1 MKCIKLWP
9 FYALFAV
16 MFGCSGVIDG
26 DAAHPIAPRVYI
38 EYVDKEGNPV
48 MSEEELKEL
57 YEKGERILEVLSV
70 TDDKGVSIEFGYDFC
85 ACLNTRI
92 LDKLDTKSPKMERQY
107 TVKYKVPR
115 ILGESIEELNLI
127 LSVDGSYSK
136 FTKVSYNGNELPYN
150 GGKVEYRGWNIH
162 LILPVEKRE

>member
-16 MFGCSGVIDG
+16 MFGCSVIEY
-26 DAAHPIAPRVYI
+26 APYPIHPGFYI

-70 TDDKGVSIEFGYDFC
+70 TDDKGVSIEFRYGFC
-85 ACLNTRI
+85 ACLRTSI
-92 LDKLDTKSPKMERQY
+92 FDKLDTRSPKMERQY

-127 LSVDGSYSK
+127 LSVDGYSSK
-136 FTKVSYNGNELPYN
+136 FTKASYNGNELPYN
-150 GGKVEYRGWNIH
+150 GGKVKYRGFDTIH